1 MSAQKRKFDA
11 TEFGSSGS
19 KIPEIPEAMGIV
31 PINPDYKPYSIRNW
45 IGKDKKT
52 KKIVV
57 HKNEEKPKE
66 LLDFLL
72 NMGNA
77 NSFKV
82 RTDKEA
88 EEAIDVVFNR
98 DHDWGE
104 GLLNGLIKVEELG
117 ALAIPEIF
125 CSKVPDV
132 LDYNAF
138 PKKREIEIAKAMSN
152 LQIQTEKFPISKQG
166 QDAKYT
172 HEYNV
177 PVPKDHE
184 GHGNLSGDK
193 WERFLFYALKKYF
206 EDTKDACLII
216 HGHSFLHEDNFKEK
230 DFIIL
235 NLSKGY
241 VMNIEV
247 KASHKQLDHAK
258 EQIKDCRKRIQA
270 VLDCIPY
277 CGGKLLFKV
286 Y

>member
-31 PINPDYKPYSIRNW
+31 RIDPDYKPYSIRNW

-104 GLLNGLIKVEELG
+104 GLLNGLIKVEDFGTLRF
-117 ALAIPEIF
+117 PEIF
-125 CSKVPDV
+125 LSKVPDV
-132 LDYNAF
+132 LDHESF
-138 PKKREIEIAKAMSN
+138 PKKRDTFLSKIAKSMSN
-152 LQIQTEKFPISKQG
+152 LRIGKFQISTQG

-172 HEYNV
+172 HEEHGV

-184 GHGNLSGDK
+184 GHGDLSGDK
-193 WERFLFYALKKYF
+193 WERFLYNALKKYF

-216 HGHSFLHEDNFKEK
+216 HGLSFLHEDNFKEK
-230 DFIIL
+230 DFIR
-235 NLSKGY
+235 
-241 VMNIEV
+241 
-247 KASHKQLDHAK
+247 A
-258 EQIKDCRKRIQA
+258 
-270 VLDCIPY
+270 
-277 CGGKLLFKV
+277 
-286 Y
+286 